1 MSLFALLPSAL
12 VLAVSVLALSAC
24 NGESDAPPAAGLQAG
39 TAPADTQAP
48 PRRALADAAPI
59 TIDALF
65 NWAEQAYAPLF
76 PQHVASQSL
85 QAGGV
90 TYTVRFY
97 PTTGNYV
104 GVDPSGG
111 VWGYGPFT
119 NGTLTSYG
127 AIGDFTCLVSPGSCP
142 PSPPCTTVSTGFSGD
157 LNALYPNAGGDST
170 GSAGD
175 SDGSAGVGGSEG
187 KVLGARVSVY
197 RLRDG
202 QLLGQG
208 LTDPQLGM
216 VTVKWC
222 QSDLPVLLEMQ
233 GAPGATYY
241 DEALDQMVEF
251 PLTQKLRALVDRFD
265 ENVGVSAQ
273 TEAAYLFALNQL
285 QGNAGGAAT
294 TRRPLS
300 ATALAGE
307 RAVLTDGIP
316 VGLTGA
322 QVRLANGAVLAEVN
336 RRLTD
341 RLKLPSMKAL
351 ATPID
356 QTSNDAA
363 LPRNRY
369 GRMAALTGGF
379 AKLARSYNE
388 TTPTPALT
396 FTRQFARDFTDGRID
411 DYALD
416 GRAVSSAGQ
425 ATYRG
430 TESGLAWTVGQGVLG
445 QRFGR
450 NSTRLDGNP
459 YVQFKSL
466 WLGYSALCK
475 TTYGEVRTA
484 NYYLSTFGTVTEVVW
499 QAPPGGCLWDAGT
512 TSSSRLN
519 VLTGIRKI
527 VASSDSERVF
537 AIGLDGAVYGWG
549 RNGCGRVADGVV
561 GDTFVTEPRRI
572 TGLPRVVDIVPTF
585 GINVAL
591 TANGD
596 IYTWGGD
603 YNSLSGQPPN
613 AADPVCNDTRKG
625 NATLTSLPV
634 RVIAQPRK
642 VAGLSDIVSIAGRS
656 SFVNAVRADG
666 KLFAWGNVADAQ
678 GRVFLHPT
686 PTELLNVP
694 QPRKVVT
701 TEDMAFGLTAGG
713 QVLAWWTR
721 PHEIF
726 DVPSALLKQPVR
738 LGLLDDIV
746 DLAADPLGTGLALRA
761 DGTVHFW
768 GRWLAGNGA
777 VTLRPRLADLPVRV
791 PGSTLPGRLPAIVR
805 LEVIGNFA
813 AAIGADNIPY
823 LLTPGLTE
831 ADFRWEALPNYAG
844 VPDPF

>member
-1 MSLFALLPSAL
+1 MPLNASPTTALGLALLL
-12 VLAVSVLALSAC
+12 LALSAC
-24 NGESDAPPAAGLQAG
+24 NGESDPSATAAGRAGPAA
-39 TAPADTQAP
+39 ADTPAP
-48 PRRALADAAPI
+48 QRQALADAAPI

-65 NWAEQAYAPLF
+65 DWAEQAYAPLF
-76 PQHVASQSL
+76 PQHVASHSL
-85 QAGGV
+85 QADGV

-97 PTTGNYV
+97 PATGNYV

-119 NGTLTSYG
+119 NAVLTSYG
-127 AIGDFTCLVSPGSCP
+127 LIGEFTCLVSPGSCP
-142 PSPPCTTVSTGFSGD
+142 PSPPCTSVSTGFNGD
-157 LNALYPNAGGDST
+157 LNALYPDAGGDS
-170 GSAGD
+170 AGTD
-175 SDGSAGVGGSEG
+175 GDGSAGVGGSEG

-208 LTDPQLGM
+208 LTDTQLGL

-222 QSDLPVLLEMQ
+222 QSDMPVLLEMQ

-285 QGNAGGAAT
+285 QGSPGGASA

-300 ATALAGE
+300 ANALAGE
-307 RAVLTDGIP
+307 RPVLTDGIP

-356 QTSNDAA
+356 QASNDEA

-416 GRAVSSAGQ
+416 GRAVSTTGQ

-450 NSTRLDGNP
+450 NTTRLDGNP

-466 WLGYSALCK
+466 WLGYSPLCQSAF
-475 TTYGEVRTA
+475 GEVRTA
-484 NYYLSTFGTVTEVVW
+484 NYYLSTFGTLTEMVW
-499 QAPPGGCLWDAGT
+499 QAPPGGCIWDAGT
-512 TSSSRLN
+512 TFSSRLN

-603 YNSLSGQPPN
+603 YNGLSGQPPN
-613 AADPVCNDTRKG
+613 AADPICNDTRKG

-642 VAGLSDIVSIAGRS
+642 VAGLSDIVAIAGRS

-666 KLFAWGNVADAQ
+666 KVFAWGNVADAQ

-686 PTELLNVP
+686 PTELLNVQ

-726 DVPSALLKQPVR
+726 EVPTALLKQPVR
-738 LGLLDDIV
+738 LQLLDDIV
-746 DLAADPLGTGLALRA
+746 DLAADPLGTSLALRA
-761 DGTVHFW
+761 DGTVFLW
-768 GRWLAGNGA
+768 GRWLAGNG
-777 VTLRPRLADLPVRV
+777 TITSRPRKADLPVRI
-791 PGSTLPGRLPAIVR
+791 PGSTQPGRLPAIVR

-813 AAIGADNIPY
+813 AAIGADNVPY

-831 ADFRWEALPNYAG
+831 ADFRWEALPTYAG